1 MITSAIMPHSL
12 CANVRHGSQ
21 VSNLQRSRLARQI
34 TPCGKREGIP
44 DRSAHHGTPRTHGAD
59 GCASRALRAAN
70 GSELGA
76 PSRECSRV
84 HAAQPSRRLCDP
96 PPWSRRQRCRTCGD
110 EVTKDGAANDEVV
123 HCSGMVTLRVQPRM
137 QRLHLAH
144 RTVARHVLIVLPC
157 ILCKVRSAPEQA
169 ATKTLIR
176 TIAEKGEDRLR
187 GCSMKQSGLMHI
199 ALKLVRQAC
208 ERLLQH
214 ISDSKTRYLDLPIT
228 DLLRDTLPLHRVAP
242 PELGVLNAP
251 RARQFELLVL
261 ALLHDI
267 SS

>member
-1 MITSAIMPHSL
+1 MCGMEARCQTSSD
-12 CANVRHGSQ
+12 HGW
-21 VSNLQRSRLARQI
+21 LARSHPVVSEKVFRIDPRI
-34 TPCGKREGIP
+34 TEHHELTVPMDVQAELCEQRMVVSWGLQAGNVAEFTPLNRRE
-44 DRSAHHGTPRTHGAD
+44 DFVTPLRGA
-59 GCASRALRAAN
+59 GVR
-70 GSELGA
+70 GA
-76 PSRECSRV
+76 G
-84 HAAQPSRRLCDP
+84 L
-96 PPWSRRQRCRTCGD
+96 CGD